1 MQGAW
6 KVGLLVVVFAGLLV
20 SLLAFLGAS
29 FGKKEV
35 QVFQAKMPDAG
46 GILPGSKLLM
56 AGVQIGIVRSVS
68 LESPSVARLTLDIQK
83 GVRIPRGSVV
93 RIPSALISLGENSVT
108 VVPGPGPDLMD
119 PATDVLIGRKET
131 MLESSL
137 PEVNDTLVG
146 LQATMKEVQALMG
159 NVSKVLTDE
168 SRLAKVDQLLTTI
181 DGTVA
186 KFGNVAGRLD
196 GLMAQNQSKLV
207 GALDSFKTAMKDVQG
222 TTSLVAEMIREG
234 KFDEKVNSIL
244 VNLDKTTGKASS
256 LVDEMKELV
265 TDPKLRDPLA
275 KSVQDMATITESGT
289 RMAADAEKMAQNGV
303 KITEKVDKF
312 ADKANELADNAK
324 DIFEQI
330 KKIIGRSPS
339 TDRLN
344 LTANLDL
351 VRESKPGHTRTDIEA
366 AFNIGQ
372 NRLHAGIYDAF
383 EKNKIT
389 LQVGRPFWG
398 GKGEI
403 RYGVY
408 ASKPGI
414 GVEYEIARGL
424 SLRGDLFDMNNP
436 RADLRA
442 RFDLGGGFYGWLGA
456 QQLFKRNTLLVGVG
470 FKVK

>member
-6 KVGLLVVVFAGLLV
+6 KVGLLVVVFVGLLG
-20 SLLAFLGAS
+20 SLLVFLGAS
-29 FGKKEV
+29 FGQKDV
-35 QVFQAKMPDAG
+35 QVFQARMPDAG
-46 GILPGSKLLM
+46 GLLPGAKLLM
-56 AGVQIGIVRSVS
+56 AGVQIGIVKTVS
-68 LESPSVARLTLDIQK
+68 LDSPNSARLSLEVDKAVRLPK
-83 GVRIPRGSVV
+83 GSSLQ
-93 RIPSALISLGENSVT
+93 IPSSLISLGENPVI

-119 PATDVLIGRKET
+119 PATDILPGRRQT

-137 PEVNDTLVG
+137 PEVNETLVG
-146 LQATMKEVQALMG
+146 LQSTLKEVQVLMG

-168 SRLAKVDQLLTTI
+168 SRLAKVDKLLTTI
-181 DGTVA
+181 DGTVG
-186 KFGNVAGRLD
+186 KFGQVAGRLD
-196 GLMAQNQSKLV
+196 GLMAQNQGKMV
-207 GALDSFKTAMKDVQG
+207 AALDSFRGAMKDVQS
-222 TTSLVAEMIREG
+222 TTTLVAEMIKDG
-234 KFDEKVNSIL
+234 KFDQKVTSIL
-244 VNLDKTTGKASS
+244 ANLDKTTEKASS
-256 LVDEMKELV
+256 LVDEMKTFV
-265 TDPKLRDPLA
+265 TDPNLRDPLA
-275 KSVQDMATITESGT
+275 KSVKDIATITDSGT

-330 KKIIGRSPS
+330 KKLIGRSPS

-351 VRESKPGHTRTDIEA
+351 VRETRPGYTRTDIEA

-372 NRLHAGIYDAF
+372 NRLHAGIFDAF
-383 EKNKIT
+383 EQNKIT

-436 RADLRA
+436 RADVRA

-456 QQLFKRNTLLVGVG
+456 QQLFKRNTLMLGVG